1 MSSKGLP
8 VRVAAALPLLLI
20 VACSPQ
26 TDVAANNDV
35 DIDAAAE
42 RAQSSINAYH
52 PDSALPEN
60 DPVAPP
66 PPTDPM
72 PSPTPTPTASVPEGI
87 EEPLSPPAP
96 GTPGG
101 LPDDRT
107 PISEAP
113 AAPESA
119 QGAASVVERYYGL
132 IGERKYK
139 PAWQMWR
146 GGGAGS
152 RLTLADFA
160 DSFSPYSEYH
170 ANVGAPG
177 RIDAGAGQRYVTVP
191 VQIYARLKQTR
202 KPFYQIGTVTLQRSD
217 VDGGTAAQKV
227 WHIQQVALKP
237 VFKR

>member
-1 MSSKGLP
+1 MLKGSP
-8 VRVAAALPLLLI
+8 VRVVAALPLLLI
-20 VACSPQ
+20 VACAPQ
-26 TDVAANNDV
+26 TNAGVNNDV

-52 PDSALPEN
+52 PDTALPAN
-60 DPVAPP
+60 DPVVPA

-72 PSPTPTPTASVPEGI
+72 PSATPTPTASVPDGL
-87 EEPLSPPAP
+87 EEPLAPPPP
-96 GTPGG
+96 GAPGG

-113 AAPESA
+113 ATPDSA
-119 QGAASVVERYYGL
+119 QGAAHVVERYYAL

-139 PAWQMWR
+139 DAWQMWR

-152 RLTLADFA
+152 RLTPADFA
-160 DSFSPYSEYH
+160 DSFSEYSEYH
-170 ANVGAPG
+170 ANIGAPG

-191 VQIYARLKQTR
+191 VQVYARVKKTR
-202 KPFYQIGTVTLQRSD
+202 KPFYLIGSVTLQRSD
-217 VDGGTAAQKV
+217 VDGGTAAQKT